1 MKKVNVLIIED
12 EQIVADALKMI
23 MEDQGYEVVL
33 APCGRE
39 GFEQSARRK
48 FDLTITDVN
57 LPDISG
63 LDVLLR
69 LRETAPR
76 HPVIVITAHSTPE
89 IVSAAK
95 ERGALEVLSKP
106 FLPSD
111 IISLVR
117 QASRGINCAS
127 CG

>member
-1 MKKVNVLIIED
+1 MNKVRLLVIED
-12 EQIVADALKMI
+12 DQSVADALRLI
-23 MEDQGYEVVL
+23 LEDQGYEVVI
-33 APCGRE
+33 ATSGGDGC
-39 GFEQSARRK
+39 EQCLGGA

-57 LPDISG
+57 LPDMSG

-69 LRETAPR
+69 LRASEPS

-89 IVSAAK
+89 VLTTAK
-95 ERGALEVLSKP
+95 ERGAREVLSKP

-111 IISLVR
+111 IIGIIRRIMCGLV
-117 QASRGINCAS
+117 CVP